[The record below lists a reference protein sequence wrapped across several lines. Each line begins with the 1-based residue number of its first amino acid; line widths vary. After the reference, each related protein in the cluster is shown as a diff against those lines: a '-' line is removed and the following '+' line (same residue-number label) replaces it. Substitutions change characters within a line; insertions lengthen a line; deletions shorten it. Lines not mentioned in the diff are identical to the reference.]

1 MDSKNTP
8 AQVPEKILIV
18 CGSTAVGKTKLGI
31 YLAKKF
37 NGEIISADSRQ
48 VYKFM
53 DIGTGK
59 EWGNPP
65 IGETSIPIHGYDLV
79 DPKENYSVHDYLKF
93 AEEKLKDIWSR
104 NKLPILVGGTG
115 LYIKAIVDG
124 IETINIPSNNDLR
137 KSLDVEKVDDLFE
150 KLATLDSSKAASL
163 NSSDKKNPRRLIRAI
178 EIAIWKIENE
188 KKVNNTIIADKN
200 INTLFIGLKCS
211 IKIISDLIYKRV
223 EKRIEEGFIDEVE
236 ELLKNG
242 VSWKMQSMNAL
253 GYKDSEG
260 FFKYGL
266 SYEEF
271 VNNWHSNELKYVK
284 RQITWFNKDKRIN
297 WFDITNKNYYLE
309 VEKLVDKWDNNKYGT
324 KS

>member
-1 MDSKNTP
+1 MEFCSK
-8 AQVPEKILIV
+8 KILVI
-18 CGSTAVGKTKLGI
+18 CGSTATGKTKLGI
-31 YLAKKF
+31 HLAKKY
-37 NGEIISADSRQ
+37 NGEIISVDSRQ

-59 EWGNPP
+59 EWGDAQ
-65 IGETSIPIHGYDLV
+65 IWGYDLV
-79 DPKENYSVHDYLKF
+79 DPKENYSVSEFLKF

-104 NKLPILVGGTG
+104 GKLPILIGGTG
-115 LYIKAIVDG
+115 FYIKAIVDG

-137 KSLDVEKVDDLFE
+137 KSLDEKKVDELFE

-163 NSSDKKNPRRLIRAI
+163 NLSDRKNPRRLIRAI

-188 KKVNNTIIADKN
+188 KKVTNTKITNKN
-200 INTLFIGLKCS
+200 INSLFIGLKCPM
-211 IKIISDLIYKRV
+211 KIISDLIYKRV

-236 ELLKNG
+236 DLLKNG
-242 VSWKMQSMNAL
+242 VSWKMQSMHAL
-253 GYKDSEG
+253 GYKESEA

-284 RQITWFNKDKRIN
+284 RQITWFNKETYHHGEKRIN
-297 WFDITNKNYYLE
+297 WFDITNKSYYQE
-309 VEKLVDKWDNNKYGT
+309 VEKLVDKWDNNKNGT

>member
-1 MDSKNTP
+1 MHLKNIP
-8 AQVPEKILIV
+8 AQAHKLLII
-18 CGSTAVGKTKLGI
+18 CGPTTTGKTKLGF
-31 YLAKKF
+31 YLAKKY
-37 NGEIISADSRQ
+37 NGEIISVDSRQ

-59 EWGNPP
+59 EWGDAQ
-65 IGETSIPIHGYDLV
+65 IWGYDLV
-79 DPKENYSVHDYLKF
+79 DPKENYSVSEFLKF

-104 NKLPILVGGTG
+104 GKLPILVGGTG
-115 LYIKAIVDG
+115 LYIKAVVDG

-137 KSLDVEKVDDLFE
+137 KSLDEKKVDELFE

-163 NSSDKKNPRRLIRAI
+163 NLSDRKNPRRLIRAI

-188 KKVNNTIIADKN
+188 KKVTNTKITNKN
-200 INTLFIGLKCS
+200 INSLFIGLKCPM
-211 IKIISDLIYKRV
+211 KIISDLIYKRV

-236 ELLKNG
+236 DLLKNG
-242 VSWKMQSMNAL
+242 VSWKMQSMHAL
-253 GYKDSEG
+253 GYKESEA

-266 SYEEF
+266 SYEDF

-284 RQITWFNKDKRIN
+284 RQTTWFNKDKRIN
-297 WFDITNKNYYLE
+297 WFDITNKNYYQE
-309 VEKLVDKWDNNKYGT
+309 VEKLVDKWDNNKNGT